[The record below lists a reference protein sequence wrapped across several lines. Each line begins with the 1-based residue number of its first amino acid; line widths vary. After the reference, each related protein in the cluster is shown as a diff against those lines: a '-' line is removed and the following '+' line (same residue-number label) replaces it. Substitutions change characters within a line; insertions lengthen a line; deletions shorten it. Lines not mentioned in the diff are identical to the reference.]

1 MPDLS
6 PMALTINEAVL
17 VSRVSR
23 TELYRAI
30 SRGDLTAHK
39 NGRRTLILRDE
50 LARFLAALPALAV
63 AA

>member
-6 PMALTINEAVL
+6 PMALTINEAVV

-23 TELYRAI
+23 AELYRAI
-30 SRGDLTAHK
+30 SRGDLKAHK

-50 LARFLAALPALAV
+50 LARFLSALPALAV